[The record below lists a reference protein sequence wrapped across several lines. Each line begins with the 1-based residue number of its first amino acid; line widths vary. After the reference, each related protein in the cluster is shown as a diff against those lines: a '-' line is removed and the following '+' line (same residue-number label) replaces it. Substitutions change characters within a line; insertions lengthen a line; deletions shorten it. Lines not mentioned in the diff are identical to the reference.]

1 MPGRQL
7 KSVVLGI
14 VTALLAVGSAAE
26 ELAIEEIIVTAT
38 KRAESVQDVPVAIN
52 VVDAGTIEAMGIDE
66 YTDLTKISPS
76 LTMNR
81 GDWATN
87 SGFSLRGIG
96 TNVFSTN
103 IDPSVSIIVDDVA
116 WFARHRHF
124 LIFQIFITSKC
135 SVDRKVHCLGK
146 APLLV

>member
-1 MPGRQL
+1 M
-7 KSVVLGI
+7 S
-14 VTALLAVGSAAE
+14 
-26 ELAIEEIIVTAT
+26 IEEIIVTAT
-38 KRAESVQDVPVAIN
+38 KRAESVQEVPVAIN
-52 VVDAGTIEAMGIDE
+52 VVDATTIEAMGIDE
-66 YTDLTKISPS
+66 YSDLTKISAS

-116 WFARHRHF
+116 VGQKLRVQLELMEDGLAVFG
-124 LIFQIFITSKC
+124 FQWDAHA
-135 SVDRKVHCLGK
+135 VVE
-146 APLLV
+146 